1 MLSVVLLGSCT
12 ILVPAIGTPIE
23 VIIKRKKGIKNIE
36 VNESKTTYKKVLQG
50 NISHEEYMNNK
61 FKTKDD
67 VIKEYGAPTKKEAIS
82 NTEIWYYNLGETTT
96 SKSKINIYEGLFY
109 SSNGSLKKT
118 TSTFK
123 SYVEFQFK
131 NGEDTV
137 NNWRTN
143 GVDYSKKGEKIKVPV
158 EVDVVKKI
166 KVPGEVVKVKVWP
179 KLLKYTAIG
188 FGIDFLIL
196 LSL

>member
-1 MLSVVLLGSCT
+1 MD
-12 ILVPAIGTPIE
+12 
-23 VIIKRKKGIKNIE
+23 K
-36 VNESKTTYKKVLQG
+36 Q
-50 NISHEEYMNNK
+50 

-67 VIKEYGAPTKKEAIS
+67 VIKEYGAPTKKEIIS
-82 NTEIWYYNLGETTT
+82 NTEIWFYNLGETTT

-123 SYVEFQFK
+123 SYVEFQF
-131 NGEDTV
+131 NNSEDIV

-143 GVDYSKKGEKIKVPV
+143 GIDYSKKGENIKVANK
-158 EVDVVKKI
+158 EKSL
-166 KVPGEVVKVKVWP
+166 VKVKIWP
-179 KLLKYTAIG
+179 KLLKCTAIG
-188 FGIDFLIL
+188 FGIDFLIY